1 MEPSSNKA
9 HDLVV
14 RNYFE
19 TTSAVGSASSEQAFA
34 ASRLSLSRRLGRWM
48 DVSGK
53 VVVDLGSGTGEL
65 CALALEKGAANVTG
79 VNLSEGEVAFAR
91 QRVAANFVVDDI
103 GHYLATLPDQSVD
116 RIFAL
121 NILEHL
127 DKDTLVSVL
136 QHAQRVLTPGGT
148 LVGMVPN
155 ATSPFGTMTRYWDIT
170 HFNAFTPSSL
180 RQLARLVGFA
190 PVVEFRECGP
200 VPHGVFSGLRF
211 MLWQVIRTL
220 IFSYFMIELASSK
233 GGIYTAD
240 MMVRFAKTQ
249 ADSQSAT

>member
-1 MEPSSNKA
+1 MKPSSNNT

-19 TTSAVGSASSEQAFA
+19 TTSAAGGAFSEQGIT
-34 ASRLSLSRRLGRWM
+34 ASKLGLSRRLGRWM
-48 DVSGK
+48 DVEGK

-65 CALALEKGAANVTG
+65 CALAIEVGSARVTG

-91 QRVAANFVVDDI
+91 QHTAAEFVVDDI
-103 GHYLATLPDQSVD
+103 GDYLADQPDQSVD

-127 DKDTLVSVL
+127 DKDTLLSVL
-136 QHAQRVLTPGGT
+136 QQAHRVLKPSGT

-155 ATSPFGTMTRYWDIT
+155 ATSPFGGMTRYWDIT

-180 RQLARLVGFA
+180 RQLARLVGFS
-190 PVVEFRECGP
+190 PDVEFRECGP
-200 VPHGVFSGLRF
+200 VPHGLVSGTRF
-211 MLWQVIRTL
+211 LLWQGIRAVIWA
-220 IFSYFMIELASSK
+220 YFMIELASAK
-233 GGIYTAD
+233 GGVYTAD
-240 MMVRFAKTQ
+240 MMFRYIRPEAN
-249 ADSQSAT
+249 ATAGK